1 MLELVVIRGEQELV
15 AVPLERERFRLGRA
29 TTNDL
34 ALPEPTVSRVQ
45 CELVSS
51 PHGWRLI
58 DRSGKGTRLDGA
70 LVPEAELKPGARIG
84 CGSLAVLVRLRAE
97 ESPPGATLSGRGTDA
112 QPGAQGEEGELVL
125 VGELQGQ
132 PLRLEL
138 SGAGLSLGAD
148 PANDLCAPLPYVS
161 AFHCRLARVGGAW
174 HVQDLGSTN
183 GTWVN
188 GVRVGEAR
196 LDAGALLRLGELS
209 LRAEP
214 ARPAAAPED
223 FLGLLSA
230 DPAMQPVFEL
240 VRRAAPTDETVLV
253 TGESGSGKEL
263 VARAIHRLS
272 RRAAGPLVPVNCS
285 AITRELLESELFG
298 HERGAFTGAQAR
310 RRGLFEEA
318 NGGTLFLDEIGELAL
333 DLQAKLLRVLENG
346 EIRPVG
352 SSAPRRVDTRVVAA
366 THRSLLERVRAG
378 AFREDLFFRVQVIEV
393 AIPPLRARPADVPL
407 LAAHFLAAA
416 TRHTRPRRLSPAALA
431 RLKGYRFPGNVRE
444 LKHTVTRAAILS
456 PDDEI
461 GPEHLTF
468 LAPSLA
474 DRVAEGR
481 TYSPAR
487 TWREIETEALR
498 QALEAADG
506 NQKEAARS
514 LGIARSTLTQR
525 MEKCGLRPGPRPPRD
540 EQA

>member
-1 MLELVVIRGEQELV
+1 MLELVVTRGEHELV
-15 AVPLERERFRLGRA
+15 AIPLDRERFRLGRA
-29 TTNDL
+29 ATNDL
-34 ALPEPTVSRVQ
+34 AVPEPTVSRLQ
-45 CELVSS
+45 CELVSG
-51 PHGWRLI
+51 PNGWRLL
-58 DRSGKGTRLDGA
+58 DRSGKGTRLDGT
-70 LVPEAELKPGARIG
+70 LVSEAELRPGSRIG
-84 CGSLAVLVRLRAE
+84 CGTLEVRVHLRVGE
-97 ESPPGATLSGRGTDA
+97 LPSGATLTGRGTDA
-112 QPGAQGEEGELVL
+112 QPGARGAGEELVL
-125 VGELQGQ
+125 VGELRGR
-132 PLRLEL
+132 PLRLAL
-138 SGAGLSLGAD
+138 SGPGLSVGAD

-161 AFHCRLARVGGAW
+161 AFHCRLVRLGGAW

-183 GTWVN
+183 GTWVQ

-209 LRAEP
+209 LRVEA
-214 ARPAAAPED
+214 ARPAEAPTD
-223 FLGLLSA
+223 FQGMLSA

-240 VRRAAPTDETVLV
+240 VQRAAPTDETVLV

-263 VARAIHRLS
+263 VARALHRLS
-272 RRAAGPLVPVNCS
+272 RRSTGPLVPVNCS

-318 NGGTLFLDEIGELAL
+318 DGGTLFLDEIGELAL

-366 THRSLLERVRAG
+366 THRSLSERVRAG
-378 AFREDLFFRVQVIEV
+378 EFREDLFYRVHVIEV
-393 AIPPLRARPADVPL
+393 AIPPLRARPQDIPL
-407 LAAHFLAAA
+407 LAAHFLATA
-416 TRHTRPRRLSPAALA
+416 TQHTRPRRLSPAALA
-431 RLKGYRFPGNVRE
+431 RLKGYHFPGNVRE

-461 GPEHLTF
+461 GPAQITF

-481 TYSPAR
+481 AYSSVRPL
-487 TWREIETEALR
+487 REVEVEAIR

-506 NQKEAARS
+506 NQKAAARS
-514 LGIARSTLTQR
+514 LGIARSTLTQK
-525 MEKCGLRPGPRPPRD
+525 MEKYGLHSLPGQAQED
-540 EQA
+540 EG